1 MTASVRRKG
10 FNEILKA
17 VLGSENVYF
26 QPPEDRR
33 IEYPCIVYERDD
45 VLTQH
50 ADNFAYKA
58 NTAYQV
64 TYIDYDP
71 DGVDNVRGQLLALP
85 YCRFDRHFA
94 TSGLN
99 HDVFVIYH

>member
-1 MTASVRRKG
+1 MASSRRKDL
-10 FNEILKA
+10 NEILKA
-17 VLGSENVYF
+17 VLGSDNVYF

-33 IEYPCIVYERDD
+33 IEYPCIVYERDEI
-45 VLTQH
+45 LTKH
-50 ADNFAYKA
+50 ADNLPYKVDA
-58 NTAYQV
+58 GYKV

-71 DGVDNVRGQLLALP
+71 DGIVNVRDDLLSIQHSG
-85 YCRFDRHFA
+85 FDRHFA